1 VIPSSLDAFASF
13 GVNSLDTRAKTTFS
27 NSSRSHASIA
37 STSLNALAYRT
48 RDVARIGQSLDRV
61 TRVQIVDRVVA
72 HAPRDPSRRAL
83 ETNASV
89 VLDFGDYYYTPPT
102 STSTDGEIK
111 IEEKIA
117 SSSSMARAVE
127 GNYSPERLIGA

>member
-1 VIPSSLDAFASF
+1 MIPSSLDAFASF

-89 VLDFGDYYYTPPT
+89 DWISVIMLLHAADVDV
-102 STSTDGEIK
+102 DGW
-111 IEEKIA
+111 
-117 SSSSMARAVE
+117 RDQ
-127 GNYSPERLIGA
+127 N